1 MSSPKFAIM
10 TADLLARKGGA
21 APSLFTPV
29 HAAVTTQSDAASTP
43 FTPAPWEPVKA
54 ATQAGPAPL
63 PAADDADKPRRIMVM
78 ITHDEL
84 ERLGIA
90 AIKKGVSRHDI
101 VRGALDSYFRKL
113 AAELPQTCSC
123 MANGNC
129 CR

>member
-1 MSSPKFAIM
+1 MSSPKFAAM
-10 TADLLARKGGA
+10 TAELLTRKGNA
-21 APSLFTPV
+21 APSLFTPSA
-29 HAAVTTQSDAASTP
+29 HAVLSMQKDVALPS
-43 FTPAPWEPVKA
+43 FTVAHPIAPAE
-54 ATQAGPAPL
+54 PAPL
-63 PAADDADKPRRIMVM
+63 LAADNADRPRRIMVM

-113 AAELPQTCSC
+113 AAELPQACSC

>member
-1 MSSPKFAIM
+1 MSSPKFASM
-10 TADLLARKGGA
+10 TAELLARKGAA
-21 APSLFTPV
+21 APSLFTPSTR
-29 HAAVTTQSDAASTP
+29 AVFVTQSDQAPPPFAAAHP
-43 FTPAPWEPVKA
+43 IAPAE
-54 ATQAGPAPL
+54 PAPL
-63 PAADDADKPRRIMVM
+63 PAADNADRPRRIMIM

-113 AAELPQTCSC
+113 AAELPQACNC

>member
-1 MSSPKFAIM
+1 MSSPKFASM
-10 TADLLARKGGA
+10 TAELLARKGAA
-21 APSLFTPV
+21 APSLFSPV
-29 HAAVTTQSDAASTP
+29 HSEFTTQSDAAPMPFAPTP
-43 FTPAPWEPVKA
+43 REPVRA
-54 ATQAGPAPL
+54 ATQAEPVPL
-63 PAADDADKPRRIMVM
+63 PAADNADRPRRIMIM